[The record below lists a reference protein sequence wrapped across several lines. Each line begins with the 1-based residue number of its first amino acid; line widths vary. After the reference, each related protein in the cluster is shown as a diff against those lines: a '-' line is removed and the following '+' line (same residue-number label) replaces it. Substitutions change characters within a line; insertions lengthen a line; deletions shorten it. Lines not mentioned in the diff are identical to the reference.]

1 MGEVEEI
8 SVFLRLRLV
17 SLDFMTWTHIR
28 RWKVIYDV

>member
-8 SVFLRLRLV
+8 SVFLRLV

-28 RWKVIYDV
+28 RWKVIYDT

>member
-8 SVFLRLRLV
+8 SVFLLV

-28 RWKVIYDV
+28 RWKVIYDA